1 MLQQLPPQ
9 SRVTPELHHFIR
21 DLLVSG
27 FQGDI
32 ATDEASL
39 SVVSTDNSIW
49 QTTPQAVIAPKTK
62 GCVEAVVSLLA
73 QPAHRD
79 ISITPRGGGTST
91 AGQSLTNS
99 IVLDCKRYMNRIL
112 NFDPRT
118 SQVHVECGA
127 VLQTINDE
135 LQEHGVMIGPTVA
148 TASRATIG
156 GMIGNDSAG
165 KGSCV
170 YGKTSDCIVELE
182 TVLRGG
188 EIWKSTSIDNK
199 TLTSLEQTNGCVG
212 EIHRAVRHA
221 CDAARPYLADHWP
234 KLPRFVTG
242 YNLPMAWDGTAF
254 NLNRILCGAEGTLG
268 VTTSACLQCVPLPTN
283 RQLLLICFDSFD
295 SALRCGTSLMQY
307 NPTAIETVDDMVVQA
322 LRDDASWSQVS
333 QLLGSAKDDTGAI
346 LFVAFSDSNI
356 ATIQEAFD
364 EARTSDGV
372 LLASIIQDPS
382 EIHLA
387 WSFRDRSVGLL
398 SSIDGN
404 RTPIP
409 FVEDCAVPPEVLP
422 EFIREFRQ
430 LLDKHDLRAG
440 MFGHIDAG
448 VIHVRPALDMQSI
461 LDRNKV
467 RVISDE
473 VASLVR
479 KFRGV
484 LWGEHG
490 KGFRSEFG
498 PSVFGE
504 EIWQQMCRVKTAFD
518 PHNQFN
524 PQKVAVPNASI
535 PIASLDTPTRG
546 NHDASMQQLPVLSS
560 VTRCDGN
567 SECLSSSM
575 HQGMCPTYRVTGDPV
590 HSPRGRSEVLRHWLS
605 RIGDRNI
612 GRRGSFF
619 RRLLNSGGSGDYSH
633 DVRSALD
640 GCLSCKACSTD
651 CPMQIDIPSV
661 RAHFYEAYFGR
672 YPRPLR
678 DFAWLHM
685 ESLLPFLSTKF
696 GRLVP
701 VQLLASLIGIADPPR
716 VVIPSLAT
724 HLKQRGVRTSTQ
736 AEIVQAMP
744 SVVLLQD
751 SFTTYFRPSV
761 FLAMIEIITQ
771 LQLSFAVLP
780 LRPCGKSNH
789 IRGDLRTFNK
799 IAQRN
804 MEWISPIQNA
814 NIPIVGIDPA
824 ATLLWRDEYPA
835 AVGQEAS
842 DSIVLLPQ
850 EWLIQQD
857 LSSLQINGTWRLFP
871 HCIERAC
878 AIDSSA
884 QWERVF
890 KIAGAELQ
898 LIETACCGM
907 GGLFGHQ
914 KEYKNQSSEIWN
926 QQWIPH
932 KPNADN
938 SLTTGY
944 SCHSQAMRMSNITLR
959 HPLEVMTT
967 LSDGLQ

>member
-356 ATIQEAFD
+356 ATIQEDLTDGFKNSAPVGSFPPNPFGLYDISGNVSEWVQDWMAVDENYYVMSPEKDPRGPRSELYACSGANCVGSISITYKVYRGGGWNQAFSKMRSANRKAAHFQLK
-364 EARTSDGV
+364 EDG
-372 LLASIIQDPS
+372 
-382 EIHLA
+382 
-387 WSFRDRSVGLL
+387 
-398 SSIDGN
+398 
-404 RTPIP
+404 T
-409 FVEDCAVPPEVLP
+409 
-422 EFIREFRQ
+422 
-430 LLDKHDLRAG
+430 
-440 MFGHIDAG
+440 
-448 VIHVRPALDMQSI
+448 
-461 LDRNKV
+461 
-467 RVISDE
+467 
-473 VASLVR
+473 
-479 KFRGV
+479 
-484 LWGEHG
+484 
-490 KGFRSEFG
+490 GFRCARD
-498 PSVFGE
+498 
-504 EIWQQMCRVKTAFD
+504 Q
-518 PHNQFN
+518 
-524 PQKVAVPNASI
+524 
-535 PIASLDTPTRG
+535 
-546 NHDASMQQLPVLSS
+546 
-560 VTRCDGN
+560 
-567 SECLSSSM
+567 
-575 HQGMCPTYRVTGDPV
+575 
-590 HSPRGRSEVLRHWLS
+590 SP
-605 RIGDRNI
+605 
-612 GRRGSFF
+612 
-619 RRLLNSGGSGDYSH
+619 
-633 DVRSALD
+633 
-640 GCLSCKACSTD
+640 
-651 CPMQIDIPSV
+651 
-661 RAHFYEAYFGR
+661 
-672 YPRPLR
+672 
-678 DFAWLHM
+678 
-685 ESLLPFLSTKF
+685 
-696 GRLVP
+696 
-701 VQLLASLIGIADPPR
+701 
-716 VVIPSLAT
+716 
-724 HLKQRGVRTSTQ
+724 
-736 AEIVQAMP
+736 
-744 SVVLLQD
+744 
-751 SFTTYFRPSV
+751 
-761 FLAMIEIITQ
+761 
-771 LQLSFAVLP
+771 
-780 LRPCGKSNH
+780 
-789 IRGDLRTFNK
+789 
-799 IAQRN
+799 
-804 MEWISPIQNA
+804 
-814 NIPIVGIDPA
+814 
-824 ATLLWRDEYPA
+824 
-835 AVGQEAS
+835 
-842 DSIVLLPQ
+842 
-850 EWLIQQD
+850 
-857 LSSLQINGTWRLFP
+857 
-871 HCIERAC
+871 
-878 AIDSSA
+878 
-884 QWERVF
+884 
-890 KIAGAELQ
+890 
-898 LIETACCGM
+898 
-907 GGLFGHQ
+907 
-914 KEYKNQSSEIWN
+914 
-926 QQWIPH
+926 
-932 KPNADN
+932 
-938 SLTTGY
+938 
-944 SCHSQAMRMSNITLR
+944 
-959 HPLEVMTT
+959 
-967 LSDGLQ
+967 